1 MEGLQRALEGA
12 AGAIA
17 ANLAQFQSNMRLGL
31 QQAGAAVAEMQRH
44 VGRQLEGPSGPA
56 PLLAVSGWSGRRGL
70 QRQHQQQYCTHPA
83 KGGPGPNVFH
93 PRSPRAVGDGAAGG
107 GSAGGPGRGPAAPG
121 AAGG

>member
-44 VGRQLEGPSGPA
+44 VGRQLEGPSGRA
-56 PLLAVSGWSGRRGL
+56 PLLAVSGWEGRRG
-70 QRQHQQQYCTHPA
+70 PA
-83 KGGPGPNVFH
+83 VT
-93 PRSPRAVGDGAAGG
+93 A
-107 GSAGGPGRGPAAPG
+107 PAAVLHAPRDG
-121 AAGG
+121 RAKRFPPALASRSR